1 MRDHLV
7 IIPRLTRADVGAS
20 WDGWTELRHLAP
32 RESRTVSSPPGGLV
46 EIFPELMTE
55 SESDMDLMAINWMII
70 LHVKNGETN
79 RMMEQ
84 RT

>member
-1 MRDHLV
+1 
-7 IIPRLTRADVGAS
+7 
-20 WDGWTELRHLAP
+20 
-32 RESRTVSSPPGGLV
+32 
-46 EIFPELMTE
+46 MTE